1 MSVCI
6 FTTGGTFDK
15 VYFDARSSYSIGAPM
30 IGELLQEGGVT
41 LPYRIE
47 SILRKDSLELSDA
60 DRQAIFDAVA
70 AAPESRILLTHGTD
84 TMPQTAEK
92 LCGIGGKTIV
102 LTGAMSPARFRQTDA
117 TFNTGFAFAA
127 VQTLPAG
134 VYLAMNGRIFAAGKV
149 RKNLERGCFEAIA
162 ANGGDNEL

>member
-15 VYFDARSSYSIGAPM
+15 VYFDAKSSYSIGAPM

-47 SILRKDSLELSDA
+47 SILKKDSLELTDA
-60 DRQAIFDAVA
+60 DRQQIFDAVA
-70 AAPESRILLTHGTD
+70 AAPESHILLVHGTD
-84 TMPQTAEK
+84 TMPQTADK
-92 LCGIGGKTIV
+92 LRAIRGKTIV

-127 VQTLPAG
+127 VQALPAG
-134 VYLAMNGRIFAAGKV
+134 VYIAMNGRIFEAGKV
-149 RKNLERGCFEAIA
+149 RKNLELGRFETITP
-162 ANGGDNEL
+162 NGGCDEL